1 MAHPAS
7 PAALTGLACVLHDFG
22 WRWSRDLLEQCAKW
36 LEAQGIV
43 DRVDLDQLE
52 LGDLSNV
59 DRWSPEVGTSC
70 ARWPNRPTFMYALHC
85 CVFCQV
91 QAFLMRAL
99 AKPAHLDVCLALLCL
114 LSGAGLP
121 CKSVQGPEAEAQERG
136 AAASSFAQR

>member
-22 WRWSRDLLEQCAKW
+22 WSWSRCLLEQCAKW
-36 LEAQGIV
+36 LEAQGIA
-43 DRVDLDQLE
+43 DKVDLVELE

-59 DRWSPEVGTSC
+59 DRWSPEVGTSF
-70 ARWPNRPTFMYALHC
+70 ARG
-85 CVFCQV
+85 Q
-91 QAFLMRAL
+91 
-99 AKPAHLDVCLALLCL
+99 PAHLYVCLALLCL

-136 AAASSFAQR
+136 AAARSFAQR